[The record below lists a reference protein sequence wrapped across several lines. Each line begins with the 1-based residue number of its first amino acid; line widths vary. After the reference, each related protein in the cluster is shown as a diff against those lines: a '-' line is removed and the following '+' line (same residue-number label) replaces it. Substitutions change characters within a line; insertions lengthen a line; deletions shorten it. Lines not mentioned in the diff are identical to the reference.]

1 MQGIDQNEMLESC
14 FECLDLRV
22 LTLYFSQLKIILR
35 FFWKKDCNER
45 LCFKDFP
52 GGPVA
57 DSTIPMQGAQVQF
70 LVRELDPACCN

>member
-35 FFWKKDCNER
+35 FFGRKIVMKDCVLR
-45 LCFKDFP
+45 TSLVVQLLTPQSQCR
-52 GGPVA
+52 GPRFN
-57 DSTIPMQGAQVQF
+57 SLLG
-70 LVRELDPACCN
+70 N